1 MVVLATAG
9 VANKGAEDLAQKMHI
24 SYDPYQFFA
33 EAHPKLKP
41 VETNTAGIF
50 LAGACQA
57 PKDIPETVGM
67 ASGAA
72 VKVASLFSQA
82 NLVREPMIAVVNRT
96 APPLFSTCVGC
107 FMCQTACPYRY

>member
-1 MVVLATAG
+1 M
-9 VANKGAEDLAQKMHI
+9 
-24 SYDPYQFFA
+24 
-33 EAHPKLKP
+33 KP

-107 FMCQTACPYRY
+107 FMCQTACPYQAIELMALLNN